1 VDNKPILIKLNTAIE
16 AGKYKIG
23 NVRIPIF
30 DSITEIDGELYGM
43 LIGYQNPEKDE
54 VKGIIN

>member
-1 VDNKPILIKLNTAIE
+1 LNTGFE
-16 AGKYKIG
+16 AGTDKIG

-30 DSITEIDGELYGM
+30 DSITEIGGELYGM